1 MSIDQ
6 VTSNQ
11 FHHTD
16 SAPLAITVP
25 RWLQEL
31 IKRVREFRQ
40 AEREARIAAE
50 LPDHLRYDIGAIDH
64 VPSSVSRWQV
74 EGSYQEVLERQWR
87 RGV

>member
-6 VTSNQ
+6 VTSTQ
-11 FHHTD
+11 FGTD
-16 SAPLAITVP
+16 STPFAIAIP
-25 RWLQEL
+25 RWLREL
-31 IKRVREFRQ
+31 FKRVKEFRQ
-40 AEREARIAAE
+40 ADREERIAAE

-64 VPSSVSRWQV
+64 VPSNVSRWQV